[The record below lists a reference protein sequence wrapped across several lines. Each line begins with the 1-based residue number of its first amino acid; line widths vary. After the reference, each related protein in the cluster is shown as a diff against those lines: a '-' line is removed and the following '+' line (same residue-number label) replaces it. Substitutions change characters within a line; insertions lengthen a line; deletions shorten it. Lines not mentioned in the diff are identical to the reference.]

1 MLQPKN
7 QRSEQNCVWLC
18 YYFNFERNYDVL
30 ESVSPII
37 LLNKN
42 MNFNKDETESKT
54 ENSTHGSGETDLV
67 CFSSYKNHKLKVKLW
82 WVGARERKKE
92 GIFCTVFFCPKEY
105 FLTLAFY
112 LNVWC
117 IEYTFRKSEKNITSY
132 TFLLN
137 FEIVESLQC
146 FCNYLLV
153 I

>member
-1 MLQPKN
+1 M
-7 QRSEQNCVWLC
+7 S
-18 YYFNFERNYDVL
+18 
-30 ESVSPII
+30 
-37 LLNKN
+37 
-42 MNFNKDETESKT
+42 
-54 ENSTHGSGETDLV
+54 GS
-67 CFSSYKNHKLKVKLW
+67 S
-82 WVGARERKKE
+82 RKKKRRH
-92 GIFCTVFFCPKEY
+92 FLYRFFCPKEY